1 MKLYT
6 CGAFRVL
13 TSLCISDICLANCV
27 SAVSGSSEYKFLLIS
42 FLPSSLYFTCT
53 HTHTLTLN
61 SWHTAGTLSHS
72 DCVSVFLTSLQMS
85 LSSLASCVSV
95 VAGSWWYRELL
106 TSFLPSCLYFTYK
119 DTKQQA
125 EFKLQRNICLCF
137 LSCLWCEYLTLQ
149 LCHLFGVLSL
159 QSLGQLRV
167 QRAGRFLLPCF
178 FIFALKNKERKIINK
193 GIECKRC
200 DWGLTFKQILN
211 TRCSRTSLCISDTAL
226 ANCIS
231 LVCGSCEYTL
241 TLWLFF
247 PLSLYL
253 F

>member
-6 CGAFRVL
+6 CVVR
-13 TSLCISDICLANCV
+13 
-27 SAVSGSSEYKFLLIS
+27 SGSSPHSVFLTS
-42 FLPSSLYFTCT
+42 VWRTVSLPSLGAASTSSYWSPSYPPLCT
-53 HTHTLTLN
+53 SPAHTHTLTLN

-178 FIFALKNKERKIINK
+178 FIFALQNKERKIINK

-226 ANCIS
+226 ANWIS